1 MGGFNIT
8 RELGSGLGPAVQSVV
23 ETVGLTKQYLLG
35 VVPVLSLDNVSMKIA
50 AGELVV
56 ILGPS
61 GSGKSTL
68 LNMLGALDKPTRGK
82 VLIDGVDVSTLDS
95 LEMARLRLRKIGF
108 VFQFFNL
115 IPRLTALENVE
126 FPLIAAGVGRRERRD
141 VALGLLASVGL
152 QGRVDHRPS
161 ELSGGEQQRVA
172 IARSL
177 VNDPKIVLMDE
188 PTGNLDSKTSAETK
202 ALVERLNREKGQ
214 TFIVVT
220 HNPVF
225 RESADHIIY
234 LLDGRID
241 REEFRGERT

>member
-1 MGGFNIT
+1 LSRG
-8 RELGSGLGPAVQSVV
+8 LGSSLQPVI

-35 VVPVLSLDNVSMKIA
+35 SVPVLSLDDVSMKVT

-82 VLIDGVDVSTLDS
+82 VLIDGVDVSTLNGP
-95 LEMARLRLRKIGF
+95 EMARLRLRKVGF

-126 FPLIAAGVGRRERRD
+126 FPLIAAGVNRRERRET
-141 VALGLLASVGL
+141 ALQLLASVGL
-152 QGRVDHRPS
+152 KGRVNHRPS

-188 PTGNLDSKTSAETK
+188 PTGNLDSKTSVEIK
-202 ALVERLNREKGQ
+202 AIVEKLNREKGQ

-225 RESADHIIY
+225 AESADHIVH
-234 LLDGRID
+234 LLDGRIS
-241 REEFRGERT
+241 REEFRGMRA

>member
-1 MGGFNIT
+1 
-8 RELGSGLGPAVQSVV
+8 
-23 ETVGLTKQYLLG
+23 
-35 VVPVLSLDNVSMKIA
+35 VPVLSLDNVSMKIA

-126 FPLIAAGVGRRERRD
+126 FPLIAAGMGRRERRD